1 MWLKMISSSTKPTLS
16 IIQKRNK
23 HGYQEKEHQD
33 RHQNP
38 QPLSRTGCVG
48 LPRGCCR
55 HRHVSWDGIHD
66 DDAVR
71 SIG

>member
-1 MWLKMISSSTKPTLS
+1 MWLKMTSSSTKSTIS
-16 IIQKRNK
+16 NIQKRNK

-33 RHQNP
+33 RYQDP

-48 LPRGCCR
+48 LPYGCCR
-55 HRHVSWDGIHD
+55 HRHFPWDGIHD

-71 SIG
+71 SAG